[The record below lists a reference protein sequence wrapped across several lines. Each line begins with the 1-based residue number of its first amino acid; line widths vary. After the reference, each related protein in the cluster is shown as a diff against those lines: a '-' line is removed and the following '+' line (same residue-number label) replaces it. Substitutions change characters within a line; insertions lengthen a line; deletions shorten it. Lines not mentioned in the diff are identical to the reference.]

1 MRRSLKGS
9 IAIGLAILAF
19 GLAGLSLEKN
29 KAPDLKILP
38 QAVLEAFK
46 ASYPEAV
53 IKTVSKESEKGTTL
67 YEIESTDGL
76 LNRDLLYTADGK
88 ATEIEEAV
96 APGALPAAVTRALA
110 KAYPGYKIL
119 KAEDMTKDGE
129 KYFELQIQV
138 KDKKI
143 GLTIDPSGKIIK

>member
-1 MRRSLKGS
+1 MRRSLKGP

-76 LNRDLLYTADGK
+76 YTADGK
-88 ATEIEEAV
+88 AAEIEEAV

-110 KAYPGYKIL
+110 KAYLGYKIL
-119 KAEDMTKDGE
+119 KAEDMTKDGQ
-129 KYFELQIQV
+129 KYFEQQIHV